1 MENVLFLKFM
11 YDYNVCGI
19 VNIRITVMDFRIF
32 CNFLNLFKVVGNFS
46 LMIGYWKK
54 KKTRDKNCNKQK
66 RRVNMLI
73 LMRNSRTYNIKN

>member
-54 KKTRDKNCNKQK
+54 KNKGQK
-66 RRVNMLI
+66 L
-73 LMRNSRTYNIKN
+73 

>member
-32 CNFLNLFKVVGNFS
+32 CNFLNLFKVVGNCS
-46 LMIGYWKK
+46 LMIGYRKK
-54 KKTRDKNCNKQK
+54 KKQGTKNCNKRK
-66 RRVNMLI
+66 RRVNMMI
-73 LMRNSRTYNIKN
+73 LMRNSKSYNIKN